1 MDVLSAIL
9 ERKLIAIIRGARPEE
24 VHAII
29 ESLYAGGVTLVEVTL
44 NSDRA
49 LSVIRE
55 AAAVW
60 GDRVL
65 VGAGTVLDA
74 DAARAAIDSGA
85 RFIIS
90 PGLDKETIAATRAA
104 GVVSIPGAYTPTE
117 ILAAHRFGADIVKV
131 FPASPA
137 YFNDLRGP
145 LSHIPLMPTGG
156 VTLANIREFR
166 GAVAYGVGSALV
178 GASLG
183 EITDRAR
190 QYLQKIHDV

>member
-9 ERKLIAIIRGARPEE
+9 ERKLVAIIRGAPPGE
-24 VHAII
+24 VHSLI

-44 NSDRA
+44 NSDQA
-49 LSVIRE
+49 LSLISAE
-55 AAAVW
+55 ASVW

-65 VGAGTVLDA
+65 IGAGTVLDA
-74 DAARAAIDSGA
+74 EAARSAIGAGA

-90 PGLDKETIAATRAA
+90 PGFDKETIAATKAA

-137 YFNDLRGP
+137 YFNDLQGP
-145 LSHIPLMPTGG
+145 LSHIRLMPTGG
-156 VTLANIREFR
+156 VTLANIRDFR

-178 GASLG
+178 GGADLTG
-183 EITDRAR
+183 TAR
-190 QYLQKIHDV
+190 QFLQIIHDA